1 MSTLTGDGDGLKG
14 YEFMQLKETN
24 LLLALQVPKLFCYK
38 IKSHRGDSGS
48 LGSPEFPWW
57 QPEHA
62 GSSARRNGTTRNHRF
77 FGSRRKLLM
86 QPWREQEGQI
96 QGAVM
101 PHYFKCS
108 KWKPRPMS
116 YIRDISE
123 KKASKQTEK
132 YTALTFTCALL
143 VHYHRI

>member
-1 MSTLTGDGDGLKG
+1 
-14 YEFMQLKETN
+14 MQLKETN
-24 LLLALQVPKLFCYK
+24 LLFALQVPKLFCYEVE
-38 IKSHRGDSGS
+38 SHGGDPGS

-62 GSSARRNGTTRNHRF
+62 GSSAGRNGTTWNRCF

-86 QPWREQEGQI
+86 QPWREQEGQT

-101 PHYFKCS
+101 PCYCKHL

-116 YIRDISE
+116 YTRDISE

-132 YTALTFTCALL
+132 IYSPDLHMCSPCTLSQDLKEIMQSCTLK
-143 VHYHRI
+143 I